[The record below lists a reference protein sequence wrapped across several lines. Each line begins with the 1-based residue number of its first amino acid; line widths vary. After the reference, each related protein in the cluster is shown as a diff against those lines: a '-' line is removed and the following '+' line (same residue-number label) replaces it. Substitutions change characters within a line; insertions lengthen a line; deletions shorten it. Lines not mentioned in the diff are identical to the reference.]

1 MYRQSWFKVTCAAA
15 LAALSLNAGGE
26 KTASDVSERLRN
38 ANTVF
43 GEIMGTPDKGIPQ
56 DLLAKAECVILIP
69 GMKKGAFIVGAK
81 YGKGF
86 ITCRS
91 GNSRGWSAPGNVRVE
106 GGSIGPQI
114 GGGEVDV
121 FLLVMNKA
129 GVTRILKSEFKIG
142 GEASVMAGPVGRS
155 TSAQTDAYLRA
166 QMLGWSRSRSAF
178 AGLAL
183 EGSTLRED
191 SGDNRALYGKDI
203 TNEQIVLGN
212 TRVPPAAQSLLHS
225 LSKASMVASR

>member
-1 MYRQSWFKVTCAAA
+1 MNRQSLLKVTCVTA
-15 LAALSLNAGGE
+15 LAAFSLNAADE
-26 KTASDVSERLRN
+26 KTVTDVHQRLTN

-43 GEIMGTPDKGIPQ
+43 SEIMGTPDKGIPQ
-56 DLLAKAECVILIP
+56 DLLAKAECAIIIP

-91 GNSRGWSAPGNVRVE
+91 GNARGWSAPGNVRVE

-129 GVTRILKSEFKIG
+129 GVTRILKSEFKVG

-155 TSAQTDAYLRA
+155 SSAETDAYMRA
-166 QMLGWSRSRSAF
+166 QMLGWSRARGAF

-191 SGDNRALYGKDI
+191 RDDNRALYGKDM

-212 TRVPPAAQSLLHS
+212 TRVPAAAQSLLNS

>member
-1 MYRQSWFKVTCAAA
+1 MNRELWVKVSCV
-15 LAALSLNAGGE
+15 AALSAVTVLAADE
-26 KTASDVSERLRN
+26 KQSEVSERLSN
-38 ANTVF
+38 ANVAF
-43 GEIMGTPDKGIPQ
+43 GEIMGTPDKGIPAE
-56 DLLAKAECVILIP
+56 LLAKAECAILIP

-91 GNSRGWSAPGNVRVE
+91 GNASGWSAPGNVRVE

-129 GVTRILKSEFKIG
+129 GVSRILKSEFKIG

-155 TSAQTDAYLRA
+155 SSAQTDAYMRA
-166 QMLGWSRSRSAF
+166 QMLGWSRARGAF

-183 EGSTLRED
+183 AGSTLRED
-191 SGDNRALYGKDI
+191 MDDNRALYGREI
-203 TNEQIVLGN
+203 SNEQIVMGN
-212 TRVPPAAQSLLHS
+212 TRIPAGAEALLHS
-225 LSKASMVASR
+225 LHKASMAGSR